1 MRPCNWELLLYLLER
16 KGCRGRWRSWIR
28 MCISSV
34 WFSVRVDGVLHSFFD
49 RLGELRQ
56 GDSLSHLLFILVLE

>member
-1 MRPCNWELLLYLLER
+1 
-16 KGCRGRWRSWIR
+16 

>member
-16 KGCRGRWRSWIR
+16 KGCREDGEVGF